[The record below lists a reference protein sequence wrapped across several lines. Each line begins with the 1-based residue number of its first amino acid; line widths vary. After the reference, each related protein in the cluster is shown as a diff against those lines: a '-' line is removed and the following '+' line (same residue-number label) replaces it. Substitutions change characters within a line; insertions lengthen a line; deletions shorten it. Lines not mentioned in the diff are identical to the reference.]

1 MKRTAISSFPAP
13 PRGAFK
19 DLRLWEFLQED
30 SGDSG
35 SVSQV
40 ADRRDSHPLQTQPLV
55 ALKGQSRENLVVTC
69 CVRSEYRQLGVAF
82 LEATWAIRNV
92 GGGRNLLSTGR
103 QQQQIPFTGCSWV
116 PGPERINYFLQVLF
130 LILTTPREVC
140 YFLLA
145 FIRKL
150 KLGGVIQPLLCV

>member
-92 GGGRNLLSTGR
+92 GGGRNLLSTGGNNNKYHL
-103 QQQQIPFTGCSWV
+103 PGVHGCQAPS
-116 PGPERINYFLQVLF
+116 E
-130 LILTTPREVC
+130 
-140 YFLLA
+140 
-145 FIRKL
+145 
-150 KLGGVIQPLLCV
+150 